1 MKVDRGK
8 LNNRK
13 GGKLKILMG
22 GGGNRR
28 GGGSER
34 YTERDVRKH
43 HD

>member
-28 GGGSER
+28 GGGVKGTQRE
-34 YTERDVRKH
+34 T
-43 HD
+43 